1 MIRDISGAQRIFA
14 ALRDLGVRVVL
25 DDFGAGYSSLQILKS
40 LPFDKIK
47 IDRSLLQGVGRSEQ
61 ADAII
66 CAILRLAQT
75 LDLATIA
82 EGVETEEQV
91 AMLRAGRLPRAAGL
105 PGSAC
110 PRRSAL
116 TPRSSER
123 RAKGRDPPSHCDGRH
138 FPAQTNVVERRLPI
152 AWPAIRWTAVRGTTE
167 LSGGTPQ

>member
-1 MIRDISGAQRIFA
+1 MIRDISRAQRLFA

-66 CAILRLAQT
+66 SAILRLAQT

-91 AMLRAGRLPRAAGL
+91 AMLRREG
-105 PGSAC
+105 C
-110 PRRSAL
+110 
-116 TPRSSER
+116 
-123 RAKGRDPPSHCDGRH
+123 H
-138 FPAQTNVVERRLPI
+138 
-152 AWPAIRWTAVRGTTE
+152 E
-167 LSGGTPQ
+167 LQGYLVGTPALISAYAEVIGRTRKRA

>member
-1 MIRDISGAQRIFA
+1 MASDRLDIEITETAVIRDIAGAQRIFA

-47 IDRSLLQGVGRSEQ
+47 IDRSLFHDVGRSPQ

-66 CAILRLAQT
+66 SAILRLAQT

-91 AMLRAGRLPRAAGL
+91 TMLRQASCHELQGYLFGRPGPMSAYEEVIGTARKRA
-105 PGSAC
+105 
-110 PRRSAL
+110 
-116 TPRSSER
+116 
-123 RAKGRDPPSHCDGRH
+123 
-138 FPAQTNVVERRLPI
+138 
-152 AWPAIRWTAVRGTTE
+152 
-167 LSGGTPQ
+167 